1 MNIPFRHEPVLKDSV
16 LSFFKEKIGATLV
29 DATAGGGGHLAL
41 LANCVGPSGHVL
53 AFDRD
58 LRAHQADA
66 AGGVVAQNP
75 SIIKMFHAP
84 FSDIESTLV
93 KMGITHIDGLLCD
106 LGVSSNQLDDKS
118 RGFSFMADGP
128 IDMRM
133 NTHEGLSAYEWLRLS
148 SEEEIAHALFTF
160 GGERKSRAIAR
171 LIKKSWPIENST
183 LALAKI
189 IAQAMRQKSWSKTHP
204 ATRSFQALRIAVNDE
219 MGELQK
225 LILSIP
231 RILAPG
237 GVAVFIS
244 FHSLEDR
251 VIKHS
256 FLKLAQSGFSILT
269 KKPVVASDEEIA
281 NNRRARSA
289 KLRALMRLP

>member
-1 MNIPFRHEPVLKDSV
+1 MNIPFSHEPVLKDLV

-29 DATAGGGGHLAL
+29 DATAGGGGHLAM
-41 LANCVGPSGHVL
+41 LAKCVGASGKVL

-58 LRAHQADA
+58 LRAHETDA
-66 AGGVVAQNP
+66 AGGVVAENP
-75 SIIKMFHAP
+75 SVIKLFHAP
-84 FSDIESTLV
+84 FSHIESTLGRL
-93 KMGITHIDGLLCD
+93 GIAHIDGLLCD

-133 NTHEGLSAYEWLRLS
+133 NTKDGQSAYQWLEHS

-189 IAQAMRQKSWSKTHP
+189 ITQAMRQKSWSKTHP

-225 LILSIP
+225 LIQSIP
-231 RILAPG
+231 HILAPG

-256 FLKLAQSGFSILT
+256 FLKLSRIGFSILT
-269 KKPVVASDEEIA
+269 KKPLIAGDEEMA
-281 NNRRARSA
+281 KNRRARSA
-289 KLRALMRLP
+289 KLRAIMRVS